1 MENKI
6 SQAIMLSAGLGTRL
20 RDITKGEIPKVMVL
34 LVGKPLLEWHIEQFK
49 KCGVNE
55 FFINLHYLHEKI
67 TEYFGDGS
75 KWGVKIRY
83 FLETPEILGTAGG
96 IKDFESQFNENFFVI
111 YADTFY
117 QINYK
122 RIAEFYFSLENPIG
136 LTTARITDHPEDS
149 DLAIVGEKNEIK
161 EFMIKPHKKLPSKD
175 FYGTSAPYIFSK
187 KILEYIPENKY
198 YEIDHNLVPD
208 LLSKGLNYY
217 VYKLQE
223 GEFRK
228 DIGTADRY
236 HFVENYLKKKTAAS

>member
-6 SQAIMLSAGLGTRL
+6 AQAVLLSAGLGTRM
-20 RDITKGEIPKVMVL
+20 REITKGEIPKVMVP
-34 LVGKPLLEWHIEQFK
+34 LVGKPLLEWHIDQFK

-55 FFINLHYLHEKI
+55 FFINLHYLPEKI

-75 KWGVKIRY
+75 KWDVKIQY

-96 IKDFESQFNENFFVI
+96 VKDFESQLNENFFVI

-117 QINYK
+117 QVDYG
-122 RIAEFYFSLENPIG
+122 RIKDFFFSLENPIG

-149 DLAIVGEKNEIK
+149 DLAIVGEKNKIK
-161 EFMIKPHKKLPSKD
+161 QFMIKPHKKLPEKD
-175 FYGTSAPYIFSK
+175 FYGTSAPYVFSK
-187 KILEYIPENKY
+187 KILEFIPEKKY

-208 LLSKGLNYY
+208 VLSRGLKYY
-217 VYKLQE
+217 AYKIQA

-228 DIGTADRY
+228 DIGTPDRY
-236 HFVENYLKKKTAAS
+236 HFVEDYLKSKQK